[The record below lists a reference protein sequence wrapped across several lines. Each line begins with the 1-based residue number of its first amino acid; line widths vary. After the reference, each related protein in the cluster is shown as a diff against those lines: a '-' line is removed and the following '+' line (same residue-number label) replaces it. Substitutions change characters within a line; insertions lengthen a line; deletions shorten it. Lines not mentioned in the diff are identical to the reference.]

1 MCAKKDNQNR
11 TKGYLAAVA
20 SVCLYI
26 TGCSTNGGP
35 NSDAINS
42 QISLQSRSEI
52 NKHIQEWEEL
62 KPGIKRL
69 VALESDLKF
78 LIAELAK
85 ANDISDTPVK
95 QQTES
100 VTAAAISKEPEAPAR
115 EKAPVAAASFFI
127 DEPVEQVATPVK
139 KAEVPQRKE
148 SKPVSSPFSEDQT
161 DIAQTEPQSEITE
174 TATPPPTVSRP
185 QPSRDFVA
193 KSPIFSQSARQS
205 PSIGGP
211 DRCTP
216 PGNRKVEGNV
226 ALHLASY
233 SKKGNLQQGWDSLY
247 NKFKDVLCLRS
258 ARSELVNV
266 QGKDYYSLR
275 VGPYASQDEAIKDCR
290 ILTSKGQYCALSQ
303 FSGTRIN

>member
-11 TKGYLAAVA
+11 TKGYLAAAA
-20 SVCLYI
+20 SMCLYI
-26 TGCSTNGGP
+26 AGCTTNGGP

-85 ANDISDTPVK
+85 ANDISDSPVK
-95 QQTES
+95 QQPVS
-100 VTAAAISKEPEAPAR
+100 SPAVALNNKPETPAR
-115 EKAPVAAASFFI
+115 ERAPVAAASFFI
-127 DEPVEQVATPVK
+127 DEPSEQIAKPVK
-139 KAEVPQRKE
+139 KVEVPQRKE
-148 SKPVSSPFSEDQT
+148 PKPVSSPFSEDQT
-161 DIAQTEPQSEITE
+161 DIAQTEPKSEVTE
-174 TATPPPTVSRP
+174 TAPPPPTVSRP

-193 KSPIFSQSARQS
+193 KSPIFSQTTTQS
-205 PSIGGP
+205 SSIGGP

-247 NKFKDVLCLRS
+247 NKFKEVLCLRS